1 MQWIFLLFP
10 LLELWTLIE
19 LGSAYGAMVAIGWV
33 VLTIVLGLS
42 LIRRQGLS
50 MIRQIQREAEGGL
63 VGARLLGDDIAVVTS
78 GLLLMIPGLVTD
90 VLAVLVLIGPL
101 RRRLL
106 GAAPARFRSDARVTV
121 TRRYTAG
128 LHGNPHRAAACRRRR
143 RQRRQCYRRGRLQ
156 ASGRRLTFSRGRP
169 APP

>member
-121 TRRYTAG
+121 TRRYTGDDGRVYTETRTVRRPAEG
-128 LHGNPHRAAACRRRR
+128 DADSDGNVTVEGD
-143 RQRRQCYRRGRLQ
+143 YRRLDDD
-156 ASGRRLTFSRGRP
+156 
-169 APP
+169 